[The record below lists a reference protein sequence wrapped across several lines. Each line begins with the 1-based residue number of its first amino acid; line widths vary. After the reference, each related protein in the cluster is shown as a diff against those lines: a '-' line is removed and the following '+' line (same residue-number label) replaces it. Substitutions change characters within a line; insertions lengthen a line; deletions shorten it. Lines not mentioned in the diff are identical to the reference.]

1 MTTITLNIKDESKTG
16 DVLRFLRDIDF
27 LEVSNPVRE
36 NVTRDSSSSF
46 IEDLLDNPLAV
57 AGFSPM
63 TRKEIY
69 EC

>member
-57 AGFSPM
+57 ADFSPM